1 MSECP
6 RVPDDFQEDTAK
18 CAGNRRIILKEN
30 EKKTHGRASENM
42 HGIAWLKEA
51 SVWQSFHSAMSLP
64 LQAVTSVA
72 DSCGKMQPGPHI
84 RFNAGIGLSATSK
97 LLVTSHARDIL
108 TGSYCHCWATGTSKH
123 HSFDYD
129 QGPGNRHCNLF
140 QLGP

>member
-30 EKKTHGRASENM
+30 EKKSTAEIGRASENM

-51 SVWQSFHSAMSLP
+51 SEKQSFHSAMSLP

-108 TGSYCHCWATGTSKH
+108 T
-123 HSFDYD
+123 
-129 QGPGNRHCNLF
+129 
-140 QLGP
+140 